1 MSVVEN
7 LRIVSNQRCFP
18 LKSQWAVLTTYRE
31 PSKHPNTEME
41 RNRVHSIELF
51 EFYVGRLSE
60 RIVEGNTRIQA
71 QDIRRLFF
79 NIDTATVIRLLQ
91 YQ

>member
-1 MSVVEN
+1 
-7 LRIVSNQRCFP
+7 
-18 LKSQWAVLTTYRE
+18 
-31 PSKHPNTEME
+31 ME

-51 EFYVGRLSE
+51 ESYVGRLSE
-60 RIVEGNTRIQA
+60 RIVAGNTRIQA